1 MESPESEN
9 TPTPREQW
17 DEISRNVEADAEDIR
32 WGSQEFAVMVDQA
45 ASRSEVKDRLEKAL
59 DLYSVNPE
67 RERALQKVAAALEAL
82 ESSEGSEQLL
92 DIAPV
97 IKEKVEQ
104 YLDLPS

>member
-1 MESPESEN
+1 MESPESEKTS
-9 TPTPREQW
+9 TPGEQW
-17 DEISRNVEADAEDIR
+17 DDISDGVEADAEDIR

-45 ASRSEVKDRLEKAL
+45 ASRSEVKDRLETAL

-67 RERALQKVAAALEAL
+67 RARALQKVAAALEAL

-97 IKEKVEQ
+97 ISDKAEQ